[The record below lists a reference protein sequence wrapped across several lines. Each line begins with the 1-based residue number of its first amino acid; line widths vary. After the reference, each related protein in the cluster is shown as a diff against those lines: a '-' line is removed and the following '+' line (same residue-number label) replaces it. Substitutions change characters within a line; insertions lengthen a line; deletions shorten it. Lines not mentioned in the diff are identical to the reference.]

1 MIIIMKK
8 NEIIELNG
16 IEYTLE
22 LNRDTF
28 LKIDQYS
35 NIQKSMAI
43 IQKNVYDY
51 VEDINDNTDPFAEKL
66 DDETIENVMK
76 EKLDTLHKIIERA
89 FWLWL
94 YPNHKLNIT
103 QIREILK
110 PYFDDDKKFEWISE
124 RYGEYLQKCIEIR
137 NEYVEQQK
145 NLKAQAN
152 KNK

>member
-1 MIIIMKK
+1 MKK
-8 NEIIELNG
+8 NEIIKLND

-35 NIQKSMAI
+35 NIQKSMDI
-43 IQKNVYDY
+43 IHKDLYDY
-51 VEDINDNTDPFAEKL
+51 VEDVTDDIDPFAEKL
-66 DDETIENVMK
+66 DDEVIENAIK

-110 PYFDDDKKFEWISE
+110 PYFDDDEKFKWISE
-124 RYGEYLQKCIEIR
+124 GL
-137 NEYVEQQK
+137 
-145 NLKAQAN
+145 
-152 KNK
+152 

>member
-1 MIIIMKK
+1 MKK

-124 RYGEYLQKCIEIR
+124 KYGEYLQKCIGIR